1 MAKNICSNGTVKD
14 YETARKAIRYSVNMF
29 IKMHF
34 PFHFFKP
41 DPLWIP
47 LSGNGILFRNRQNL
61 KPSNLKT
68 IEIWKRS
75 HRANKYTLKVRNGNT
90 RRRWE
95 ICSQLTIKT
104 PELRHRPH
112 SNVFIVIFTYLTRRC
127 SVYILD
133 LNR

>member
-1 MAKNICSNGTVKD
+1 MKRREKLYGIVWTCLLKC
-14 YETARKAIRYSVNMF
+14 I
-29 IKMHF
+29 
-34 PFHFFKP
+34 FHFIFLNQTPCGFHLAEMFYIVK
-41 DPLWIP
+41 I
-47 LSGNGILFRNRQNL
+47 LSRNRQNL

-104 PELRHRPH
+104 PELRHRPR